1 MIIKYNCAKLNL
13 YKSKGDKLVMEKS
26 FSSLNVITAMVTAF
40 DSDEKV
46 NYEKTVNLACHLIK
60 NGSDAIIAAGTTG
73 ESPTLTHDEELNLL
87 KELKQSIGDK
97 TSIIMGAGSN
107 STKTAIEMSQKMQ
120 ANGADALLS
129 VVPYYN
135 KPSQNGIYEH
145 FASIAKCVDIPI
157 ILYNIPGR
165 TGVNIQ
171 PQTVAKLAGEFKN
184 IKALKQSSPDMDYIS
199 ELKELV
205 DKDFTIF
212 CGDDSLILPMMSLGA
227 TGVISVASHIVGN
240 KLQQMIKEFKLGNI
254 NKALEIHL
262 SLFPLFKKL
271 FMAPNPVPVKE
282 ALSKMGLI
290 ENVLRQPLTKM
301 NDCELKEFYSVAEK
315 YID

>member
-1 MIIKYNCAKLNL
+1 
-13 YKSKGDKLVMEKS
+13 MEKS

-40 DSDEKV
+40 DYNESVDYAQTIK
-46 NYEKTVNLACHLIK
+46 LAKYLIE

-87 KELKQSIGDK
+87 KELKQTIGDK
-97 TSIIMGAGSN
+97 TTIIMGAGSN
-107 STKTAIEMSQKMQ
+107 STKTAVEMSQKMQ
-120 ANGADALLS
+120 ENGADALLS

-135 KPSQNGIYEH
+135 KPSQNGMYEH
-145 FASIAKCVDIPI
+145 FSSIAKSVDIPI

-165 TGVNIQ
+165 TGVNMQ
-171 PQTVAKLAGEFKN
+171 PQTVAKLAREFKN

-199 ELKELV
+199 ELKQFV

-227 TGVISVASHIVGN
+227 SGVISVASHLVGN
-240 KLQQMIKEFKLGNI
+240 KLQQMIKEFKSGNI
-254 NKALEIHL
+254 NQALEIHL

-282 ALSKMGLI
+282 ALSKMGLLD
-290 ENVLRQPLTKM
+290 NVLRQPLTKM
-301 NDCELKEFYSVAEK
+301 NDVEIKEFYSVVEK

>member
-1 MIIKYNCAKLNL
+1 
-13 YKSKGDKLVMEKS
+13 MEKS
-26 FSSLNVITAMVTAF
+26 FSTLNVITAMVTAF
-40 DSDEKV
+40 DLDEKV
-46 NYEKTVNLACHLIK
+46 NYEKTVNLAWHLIK

-73 ESPTLTHDEELNLL
+73 ESPTLTHEEELNLL

-97 TSIIMGAGSN
+97 TTIIMGAGSN
-107 STKTAIEMSQKMQ
+107 STKTAVEMSQKMQ
-120 ANGADALLS
+120 VNGADALLS

-145 FASIAKCVDIPI
+145 FSNVAKSVDIPI
-157 ILYNIPGR
+157 ILYNIPSR
-165 TGVNIQ
+165 TGVNMQ

-184 IKALKQSSPDMDYIS
+184 IKALKQSAPDMDYIS

-205 DKDFTIF
+205 NKDFTIF

-240 KLQQMIKEFKLGNI
+240 KLQQMIKEFKEGNM
-254 NKALEIHL
+254 NKALDIHL
-262 SLFPLFKKL
+262 NLFPLFKKL
-271 FMAPNPVPVKE
+271 FMAPNPIPVKE

-290 ENVLRQPLTKM
+290 ENVLRKPLMKM
-301 NDCELKEFYSVAEK
+301 NECELKEFYSIIEK

>member
-1 MIIKYNCAKLNL
+1 
-13 YKSKGDKLVMEKS
+13 MEKS

-40 DSDEKV
+40 DYNESVDYAQTIK
-46 NYEKTVNLACHLIK
+46 LAKYLIE

-87 KELKQSIGDK
+87 KELKQTIGDK
-97 TSIIMGAGSN
+97 TTIIMGAGSN
-107 STKTAIEMSQKMQ
+107 STKTAVTMSQKMQ
-120 ANGADALLS
+120 ENGADALLS

-135 KPSQNGIYEH
+135 KPSQNGMYEH
-145 FASIAKCVDIPI
+145 FSSIAKSVDIPI

-165 TGVNIQ
+165 TGVNMQ
-171 PQTVAKLAGEFKN
+171 PQTVAKLAREFKN

-199 ELKELV
+199 ELKQLV
-205 DKDFTIF
+205 DKDFTVF

-227 TGVISVASHIVGN
+227 SGVISVASHLVGN
-240 KLQQMIKEFKLGNI
+240 KLQQMIKEFKSGNI
-254 NKALEIHL
+254 NRALEIHL

-282 ALSKMGLI
+282 ALSKMGLLD
-290 ENVLRQPLTKM
+290 NVLRQPLTKM
-301 NDCELKEFYSVAEK
+301 NDVEIKEFYSVVEK

>member
-1 MIIKYNCAKLNL
+1 
-13 YKSKGDKLVMEKS
+13 MEKS

-40 DSDEKV
+40 DNNERVD
-46 NYEKTVNLACHLIK
+46 YAQTVKLAKYLIE

-97 TSIIMGAGSN
+97 TAIIMGAGSN
-107 STKTAIEMSQKMQ
+107 STKTAVEMSQKMQ
-120 ANGADALLS
+120 ENGADALLS

-135 KPSQNGIYEH
+135 KPSQNGMYEH
-145 FASIAKCVDIPI
+145 FSSVAKSVDIPI

-165 TGVNIQ
+165 TGVNMQ
-171 PQTVAKLAGEFKN
+171 PQTVAKLASEFKN

-199 ELKELV
+199 ELKQLV
-205 DKDFTIF
+205 DKDFTVF

-227 TGVISVASHIVGN
+227 SGVISVASHLVGD
-240 KLQQMIKEFKLGNI
+240 KLQQMIKEFKSGNI
-254 NKALEIHL
+254 NKALETHL

-282 ALSKMGLI
+282 ALSKMGLL
-290 ENVLRQPLTKM
+290 ENVLRKPLTKM
-301 NDCELKEFYSVAEK
+301 NDVEIKEFYSVVEK

>member
-1 MIIKYNCAKLNL
+1 
-13 YKSKGDKLVMEKS
+13 MEKS

-40 DSDEKV
+40 DNNESVDYAQTIK
-46 NYEKTVNLACHLIK
+46 LAKYLIE

-73 ESPTLTHDEELNLL
+73 ESPTLTHDEELNIL

-97 TSIIMGAGSN
+97 TTIIMGAGSN
-107 STKTAIEMSQKMQ
+107 STKTAVEMSQKMQ

-135 KPSQNGIYEH
+135 KPSQNGMYQH
-145 FASIAKCVDIPI
+145 FSSIAKSVDIPI

-165 TGVNIQ
+165 TGVNMQ
-171 PQTVAKLAGEFKN
+171 PQTVAKLASEFKN

-199 ELKELV
+199 ELKQFV
-205 DKDFTIF
+205 DKDFTVF

-227 TGVISVASHIVGN
+227 SGVISVASHLVGN
-240 KLQQMIKEFKLGNI
+240 KLQQMIKEFKSGNI
-254 NKALEIHL
+254 NQALEIHL

-282 ALSKMGLI
+282 ALSKMGLLK
-290 ENVLRQPLTKM
+290 NVLRQPLTKM
-301 NDCELKEFYSVAEK
+301 NDFELKEFYSVVEK

>member
-1 MIIKYNCAKLNL
+1 
-13 YKSKGDKLVMEKS
+13 MEKS

-40 DSDEKV
+40 DYNESVDYAQTIK
-46 NYEKTVNLACHLIK
+46 LAKYLIE

-87 KELKQSIGDK
+87 KELKQTIGDK
-97 TSIIMGAGSN
+97 TTIIMGAGSN
-107 STKTAIEMSQKMQ
+107 STKTAVTMSQKMQ
-120 ANGADALLS
+120 ENGADALLS

-135 KPSQNGIYEH
+135 KPSQNGMYEH
-145 FASIAKCVDIPI
+145 FSSIAKSVDIPI

-165 TGVNIQ
+165 TGVNMQ
-171 PQTVAKLAGEFKN
+171 PQTVAKLAREFKN

-199 ELKELV
+199 ELKQLV
-205 DKDFTIF
+205 DKDFTVF

-227 TGVISVASHIVGN
+227 SGVISVASHLVGN
-240 KLQQMIKEFKLGNI
+240 KLQQMIKEFKSGNI
-254 NKALEIHL
+254 NQALEIHL

-282 ALSKMGLI
+282 ALSKMGLLD
-290 ENVLRQPLTKM
+290 NVLRQPLTKM
-301 NDCELKEFYSVAEK
+301 NDVEIKEFYSVVEK

>member
-1 MIIKYNCAKLNL
+1 M
-13 YKSKGDKLVMEKS
+13 DKS

-40 DSDEKV
+40 DSDEQV
-46 NYEKTVNLACHLIK
+46 DYSKTISLAKYLIE

-73 ESPTLTHDEELNLL
+73 ESPTLTHEEELNLL

-97 TSIIMGAGSN
+97 TMVIMGAGSN
-107 STKTAIEMSQKMQ
+107 STKTAVEMSQKMQ
-120 ANGADALLS
+120 ENGADALLS

-135 KPSQNGIYEH
+135 KPSQNGMYEH
-145 FASIAKCVDIPI
+145 FASIAKNVDIPL

-165 TGVNIQ
+165 TGVNMQ

-205 DKDFTIF
+205 DNDFTIF
-212 CGDDSLILPMMSLGA
+212 CGDDSLILPMISLGA
-227 TGVISVASHIVGN
+227 TGVISVASHVVGN
-240 KLQQMIKEFKLGNI
+240 KLQEMIEEFKNGNI
-254 NKALEIHL
+254 NKALKIHL

-290 ENVLRQPLTKM
+290 DNVLRQPLTKM
-301 NDCELKEFYSVAEK
+301 NEAELKEFYNIVEK